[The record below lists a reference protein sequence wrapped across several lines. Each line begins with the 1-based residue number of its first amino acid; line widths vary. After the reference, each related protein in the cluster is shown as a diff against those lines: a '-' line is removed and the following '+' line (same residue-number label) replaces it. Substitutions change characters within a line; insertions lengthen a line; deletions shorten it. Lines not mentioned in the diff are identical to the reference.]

1 MSIERTFELV
11 DQLYRSRKTILKIL
25 EDRHYNVKPYENF
38 GPNEIEAMLVATAT
52 NKDKDKETGSAF
64 RIDVE
69 REKPAD
75 SPIRKCRVM
84 YVFNKLKSRLAGFM
98 KNITSDDGPDY
109 IDPSDTEL
117 IVILAHPEGE
127 TVVETYHSEAY
138 KQWSDPKRKFRIS
151 FFRIANLVIHPS
163 SHTLVPKHEYLPKK
177 EAEALFSST
186 ERLKLPFIRFHEDMQ
201 ARILGLVPG
210 DIVKITRPS
219 PSSGEYVIYR
229 ICA

>member
-25 EDRHYNVKPYENF
+25 EDRKYNIKPYENF
-38 GPNEIEAMLVATAT
+38 GPSEIEAMLVATAN
-52 NKDKDKETGSAF
+52 NKSTEKETGSAF

-69 REKPAD
+69 REKQAD
-75 SPIRKCRVM
+75 TNIRKCRVM
-84 YVFNKLKSRLAGFM
+84 YCFNKLKNRLAGFM
-98 KNITSDDGPDY
+98 KNIVSDESDDY
-109 IDPSDTEL
+109 VDPSDTEL

-127 TVVETYHSEAY
+127 SVVDTFHSEAY

-151 FFRIANLVIHPS
+151 FFRLANLVIHPS
-163 SHTLVPKHEYLPKK
+163 SHILVPRHEYLSKK
-177 EAEALFSST
+177 DAEALFAPT

-219 PSSGEYVIYR
+219 PSSGEYIIYR